1 MQPTSRQTVAG
12 PVLPRELGF
21 RDLALFALLGVSG
34 TRGAAL
40 AAQTGF
46 NSIALWAAAAMF
58 FFIPSAF
65 AIARLSGRFPDEGG
79 LYVWTRECFGEWHGF
94 LCFWVYWLGIA
105 FFFPSALMASCS
117 MAAYAL
123 GPDHVHLA
131 NDRSYVFGASLSAL
145 GIITAVNVIGLKFG
159 KWLDIAGAVATYAL
173 CAAMAVTA
181 ALVWAQIGSATPLHI
196 QPELHW
202 SQATFWTQMVYALTG
217 LELAPI
223 LGGEIKD
230 AGRNLPRASI
240 LVAPLAAAYYIVSTA
255 ALLVIL
261 PASEIS
267 PLNGIAQTA
276 FAAGRLFRWNWIAP
290 FTATLLT
297 LGAIGQLAVIGT
309 AASRLPY
316 ALGVD
321 RLLPPALSRLH
332 TRWRTPYWSILL
344 FGAVAAAFL
353 AAAQAG
359 DTLGGAFQVLLDVMA
374 IAGLGPFLYI
384 FAAAWKCGSRW
395 SAASGLIVTAIAV
408 IASLAPT
415 ADATSIWLFE
425 FKIAGLTACLVIS
438 ARILY
443 SRSRRTR

>member
-12 PVLPRELGF
+12 PALPRELGF

-46 NSIALWAAAAMF
+46 SSITLWAAAAVF

-65 AIARLSGRFPDEGG
+65 AIARLSERFPDEGG
-79 LYVWTRECFGEWHGF
+79 LYIWTRECFGEWHGF

-117 MAAYAL
+117 MAVYAL
-123 GPDHVHLA
+123 GPGHVHLA
-131 NDRSYVFGASLSAL
+131 NNQSYVFGASLTAL
-145 GIITAVNVIGLKFG
+145 AIITAVNLIGLKFG
-159 KWLDIAGAVATYAL
+159 KWLDNAAAIATYAV

-181 ALVWAQIGSATPLHI
+181 ALVWAHQGSATPLHLE
-196 QPELHW
+196 PELHW
-202 SQATFWTQMVYALTG
+202 SQATFWTQMVYAITG

-223 LGGEIKD
+223 LGGEIKHPE
-230 AGRNLPRASI
+230 RNLPRAS
-240 LVAPLAAAYYIVSTA
+240 LVVAPLAAAYYIVSTA

-261 PASEIS
+261 PASDIS
-267 PLNGIAQTA
+267 PLNGIAQSA
-276 FAAGRLFRWNWIAP
+276 FTAGRLFGQSWIAP
-290 FTATLLT
+290 LTAMLLT

-332 TRWRTPYWSILL
+332 HRWRTPYVSILL
-344 FGAVAAAFL
+344 FGALAAAFL
-353 AAAQAG
+353 AFAQLG

-384 FAAAWKCGSRW
+384 FAAAWKCGARW
-395 SAASGLIVTAIAV
+395 SAASGLMVTAIAV

-415 ADATSIWLFE
+415 GGATSIWLFE
-425 FKIAGLTACLVIS
+425 FKILGLTACLVIS

>member
-12 PVLPRELGF
+12 PALARELGF
-21 RDLALFALLGVSG
+21 RDLALFALVGVSG

-46 NSIALWAAAAMF
+46 NSVTLWAAAAVF

-65 AIARLSGRFPDEGG
+65 AIARLSKRFPDEGG
-79 LYVWTRECFGEWHGF
+79 LYIWTRECFGAWHGF

-117 MAAYAL
+117 MAVYAL
-123 GPDHVHLA
+123 GPGHVHLA
-131 NDRSYVFGASLSAL
+131 NNQSYVFGASVAAL
-145 GIITAVNVIGLKFG
+145 AIITAVNLIGLKFG
-159 KWLDIAGAVATYAL
+159 KWLDNAAAIATYAV

-181 ALVWAQIGSATPLHI
+181 AIVWTHQGSATPLHF

-223 LGGEIKD
+223 LGGEIKN
-230 AGRNLPRASI
+230 AERNLPRAS
-240 LVAPLAAAYYIVSTA
+240 LVVAPLAAAYYMVSTSA
-255 ALLVIL
+255 ILIIL
-261 PASEIS
+261 PASDIS
-267 PLNGIAQTA
+267 PLNGIAQSA
-276 FAAGRLFRWNWIAP
+276 FTAGRLFGWGWIAP
-290 FTATLLT
+290 FTAMLLT
-297 LGAIGQLAVIGT
+297 LGGIGQLAVIGT

-332 TRWRTPYWSILL
+332 PRWRTPYLSILS
-344 FGAVAAAFL
+344 FGALAAAFL
-353 AAAQAG
+353 AFAQLG

-408 IASLAPT
+408 VASLAPT
-415 ADATSIWLFE
+415 GDATSIWLFE
-425 FKIAGLTACLVIS
+425 FKILGLTACLVIS